1 MYQNWLE
8 TLSENDHI
16 KDGSQ
21 YWGIFAHTLI
31 LIILIISGLKVTL
44 KSGKDMIHSGWV
56 FGQQGYGQVS
66 YKVLKYPRM
75 QFGQP
80 SGQNCDTG

>member
-1 MYQNWLE
+1 MYQNWLQ
-8 TLSENDHI
+8 TVSDNDHI

-31 LIILIISGLKVTL
+31 LIFLIICGPEVTL
-44 KSGKDMIHSGWV
+44 KSGKDMIHSGRV
-56 FGQQGYGQVS
+56 FGPQGYGQVS
-66 YKVLKYPRM
+66 YKVLKYPCLRM

-80 SGQNCDTG
+80 SGQSS